1 MKCEAHEGGIAAG
14 KIILDGIVDQP
25 NQLTVAVY
33 QNWDKQVALQK
44 HIFQDK
50 SKLSTLNNNW
60 AWNSLLWFL
69 QYPLALQNTSQ
80 EK

>member
-44 HIFQDK
+44 HIK
-50 SKLSTLNNNW
+50 
-60 AWNSLLWFL
+60 
-69 QYPLALQNTSQ
+69 
-80 EK
+80 